1 MNLSGD
7 FLWLSSGRLI
17 SALIAL
23 LALRV
28 STHVL
33 SPEEYGQL
41 ALLIG
46 FQTFCGLLFINPIGQ
61 YINRHTHLWWAQ
73 RTFFARLKRYKYY
86 VVGVGALGAL
96 FTTTWYGLF
105 SVYPIKMVILAS
117 FVVFIMVI
125 SATWNATWVPSLNI
139 LGYRSDSVIWG
150 TTTVFVALL
159 SSWLITASYPS
170 AIAWFC
176 GQAIGMAVGAIG
188 AGYMLR
194 KKSPAQQACPVPL
207 IGRKEII
214 TYCLPLALATT
225 FIWVQMSG
233 YRFIM
238 SHHWGLAKVGYA
250 AVGLGL
256 ASQIWFLVESLSMQ
270 FFNPL
275 FLKRISGADEAA
287 GDMAFSD
294 LLNTLVPLYLVL
306 ASATI
311 VSADCLLFLLVDQQY
326 SNVRS
331 FVVLGTMIEFC
342 RVMSNVLSSGA
353 QIRREMKV
361 LILPNFVGGFTTIVG
376 VVGFGLFGFDILWA
390 AVALAISGGFLLIAI
405 ALCIHMQVKYTVD
418 KMRWGGGGLVL
429 LTSLLAAWDI
439 DAFNNTEHWIDS
451 LSLLLAVAFLSCI
464 LLAVFMWRNPALM
477 RLVSVRL
484 GD

>member
-1 MNLSGD
+1 MAN
-7 FLWLSSGRLI
+7 
-17 SALIAL
+17 AL
-23 LALRV
+23 

-61 YINRHTHLWWAQ
+61 YINRHTHFWWAQ
-73 RTFFARLKRYKYY
+73 RTFFTRLKKYKYY
-86 VVGVGALGAL
+86 VVGIGALGAL
-96 FTTTWYGLF
+96 TTITWYGLY
-105 SVYPIKMVILAS
+105 SVYSIKLVLLVS

-125 SATWNATWVPSLNI
+125 SATWNATWIPSLNI

-150 TTTVFVALL
+150 TTTVSVALL
-159 SSWLITASYPS
+159 SSWLITAVYPT
-170 AIAWFC
+170 ALAWFS
-176 GQAIGMAVGAIG
+176 GQALGMTVGAIG

-194 KKSPAQQACPVPL
+194 KKSPAQKVRPVPL
-207 IGRKEII
+207 IGRKAVI

-225 FIWVQMSG
+225 FIWIQMSG

-238 SHHWGLAKVGYA
+238 SHYWGLAMVGYA

-270 FFNPL
+270 LFNPL
-275 FLKRISGADEAA
+275 FLKSISDSDEAG
-287 GDMAFSD
+287 GDRAFSD

-326 SNVRS
+326 SSVRL
-331 FVVLGTMIEFC
+331 FVVLGTMVEFC
-342 RVMSNVLSSGA
+342 RVISNILSSGA

-361 LILPNFVGGFTTIVG
+361 LILPNFVGGFATIVG
-376 VVGFGLFGFDILWA
+376 VVGFGLLGFDILWA
-390 AVALAISGGFLLIAI
+390 AVALSISGGFLLVAI
-405 ALCIHMQVKYTVD
+405 AFRIHMQVKYTVD
-418 KMRWGGGGLVL
+418 KIRWGGGLLVL
-429 LTSLLAAWDI
+429 LMSLLITWDI
-439 DAFNNTEHWIDS
+439 DFVNSTTHWVDS
-451 LSLLLAVAFLSCI
+451 LSFLLVVAFCSCI
-464 LLAVFMWRNPALM
+464 LLVIFMWRNPALM

-484 GD
+484 GE